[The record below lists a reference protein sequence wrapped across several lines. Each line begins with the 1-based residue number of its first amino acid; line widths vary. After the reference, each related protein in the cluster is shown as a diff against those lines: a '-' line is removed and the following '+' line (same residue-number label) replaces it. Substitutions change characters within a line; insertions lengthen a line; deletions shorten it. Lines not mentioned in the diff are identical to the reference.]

1 MKLQDYMDKKPV
13 LETGQLILRP
23 LQVSDV
29 ADLKEWMGAPSLYQY
44 WGKRPGKGDLN
55 LELLFQ
61 KKVKPTKS
69 FHWGIVH
76 KKDDK
81 VVGEMWV
88 YLIEKDRMAKV
99 AFRLSPDYQG
109 KGLMAEALA
118 KVVVFCFEETQLQRL
133 WSDVHIQNIASY
145 TWCDYYLYGMT
156 KADYA
161 EIVDKGLPIYRNVM
175 AQ

>member
-55 LELLFQ
+55 PELLFQ
-61 KKVKPTKS
+61 KKEKPTKS

-81 VVGEMWV
+81 V
-88 YLIEKDRMAKV
+88 DRK
-99 AFRLSPDYQG
+99 S
-109 KGLMAEALA
+109 
-118 KVVVFCFEETQLQRL
+118 VV
-133 WSDVHIQNIASY
+133 
-145 TWCDYYLYGMT
+145 
-156 KADYA
+156 
-161 EIVDKGLPIYRNVM
+161 
-175 AQ
+175 

>member
-55 LELLFQ
+55 PELLFQ
-61 KKVKPTKS
+61 KKEKPTKS

-88 YLIEKDRMAKV
+88 YLIESGIPPV
-99 AFRLSPDYQG
+99 PGLSG
-109 KGLMAEALA
+109 KRPYGRGAGKSGGLL
-118 KVVVFCFEETQLQRL
+118 F
-133 WSDVHIQNIASY
+133 
-145 TWCDYYLYGMT
+145 
-156 KADYA
+156 
-161 EIVDKGLPIYRNVM
+161 
-175 AQ
+175 

>member
-55 LELLFQ
+55 PELLFQ
-61 KKVKPTKS
+61 KKEKPTKS
-69 FHWGIVH
+69 LHWGIVH

-99 AFRLSPDYQG
+99 AFRLSPAYQG
-109 KGLMAEALA
+109 KW
-118 KVVVFCFEETQLQRL
+118 
-133 WSDVHIQNIASY
+133 WSSVLRKRNCKGSGRMSTFRILRHIKHWKRPDSGGRAISMRGKWLIPGVITIY
-145 TWCDYYLYGMT
+145 T
-156 KADYA
+156 A
-161 EIVDKGLPIYRNVM
+161 
-175 AQ
+175 